1 MLPRSLNILLFYPI
15 SAVKLTERIE
25 LKKTQ
30 QISRLC
36 HLAKNLYNLA
46 TFYMRQDFFYLDNWL
61 KYHDLWHILKDTE
74 AFRRLPSQSAQQVL
88 KAVDRA
94 WKSFFNSYKDWKCRP
109 EKYFGRPNL
118 PRYKKKN
125 GEFVV
130 IFTNQQCRIKNGSLH
145 FPKKSGLAAIQT
157 RINSGLHQARIVPK
171 GLYYMLEIIY
181 EKERTD
187 LKLNKDRI
195 IGIDLG
201 LNNIVTIVNNA
212 GLKPAIIKG
221 GIVKSINQY
230 YNKHLA
236 KYISIKDKQG
246 LKFETKHLQRLTR
259 HRNNKINDFF
269 HKSSRCIIKY
279 CIEQKFGTIIIG
291 FNKTW
296 KQKVRLGKVNNQN
309 FVQIPFQ
316 KLIQDIRY
324 KAELVGIVVRL
335 EPELFT
341 SKCSFLDNEPI
352 QRHERY
358 MGRRISRGLFK
369 TKNGL
374 IINSDV
380 NGAYNIIRKAVP
392 NAIVA
397 DGIEGVGF
405 HPYSIA
411 IS

>member
-1 MLPRSLNILLFYPI
+1 M
-15 SAVKLTERIE
+15 KLTERIE
-25 LKKTQ
+25 LKKAQ
-30 QISRLC
+30 QFSRLC

-46 TFYMRQDFFYLDNWL
+46 TFYVRQEFLYLDNWL
-61 KYHDLWHILKDTE
+61 RYHDLWHMLKDKE
-74 AFRRLPSQSAQQVL
+74 AYRLLPSQSAQQVL
-88 KAVDRA
+88 KIVDRA
-94 WKSFFNSYKDWKCRP
+94 WKSFFNSYKDWKYHP

-130 IFTNQQCRIKNGSLH
+130 IFTNQQCRIKNGFLC

-157 RINSGLHQARIVPK
+157 RINRGLHQARIVPK
-171 GLYYMLEIIY
+171 GLYYVLEIIY

-201 LNNIVTIVNNA
+201 LNNIVTMVNNA

-230 YNKHLA
+230 YNKQLA
-236 KYISIKDKQG
+236 HYTSIKDKQG
-246 LKFETKHLQRLTR
+246 LKFETTRLQRLTR

-269 HKSSRCIIKY
+269 HKSSRYIINY
-279 CIEQKFGTIIIG
+279 CIKQKLGMIIIG

-316 KLIQDIRY
+316 KLVKDICY
-324 KAELVGIVVRL
+324 KAELVGIVVRF
-335 EPELFT
+335 EPEFFT
-341 SKCSFLDNEPI
+341 SKCSFLDNEPL

-358 MGRRISRGLFK
+358 MGRRVSRGLFK